1 MKKFTTVLCSIAFLL
16 SGVVTM
22 LHGGDLSPGTQEVMA
37 ATTMNLLPNANLPIG
52 FESNQFKKN
61 EIVHDTICIHDT
73 IRVTNTKYNK
83 VSVPYYIT
91 KRDTAYIPVPLLF
104 VATQRVREEQTQD
117 TTTVMYNIRAVDSE
131 NVNHSTSE
139 LVHDANS

>member
-1 MKKFTTVLCSIAFLL
+1 MKKLTIVLCSIAFLL

-52 FESNQFKKN
+52 FESNQFNKN

-117 TTTVMYNIRAVDSE
+117 TTTIMYDIRAVDSE